1 LHGRAAPRFGLD
13 RAARS
18 RVMLKPEKL
27 QGIVDKF
34 AAIERQLGE
43 PDVLRDPRRLQ
54 ELSREHARLREI
66 ADAAREFQ
74 KVHAD
79 LAGADELVRTSD
91 DREMKELARSELD
104 ALGERAAALQ
114 ARLEVLL
121 LPPDPLNEKN
131 TIVEIRAGTGG
142 DEAALFAAN
151 LARMYQRYAERQGWK
166 LDLLSSNATGIG
178 GFKEIIFQVSGTG
191 AYGKLRFESG
201 VHRVQR
207 VPETEGSGRIHTSTA
222 TVAVLPEVEDVEV
235 HLDPTELQ
243 IEVCRAGGPGGQ
255 HVNTTDS
262 AVRIVHLPSGLEV
275 RCQDERSQLK
285 NKEKAL
291 RILRSRLYE
300 KQRAEQDAQRAE
312 ERRSQIGSAE
322 RSDKIRTYNFPQSR
336 LTDHRIGLTV
346 HNLSGI
352 LDGDLDD
359 VIQALVTDYQRAQLA
374 AQ

>member
-1 LHGRAAPRFGLD
+1 MIA
-13 RAARS
+13 
-18 RVMLKPEKL
+18 PEKL
-27 QGIVDKF
+27 QGIIDKF
-34 AAIERQLGE
+34 ESIEQQLAD
-43 PDVLRDPRRLQ
+43 PAVVRDQKRLQ
-54 ELSREHARLREI
+54 GLSREHARLREI
-66 ADAAREFQ
+66 VEVARQFQ
-74 KVHAD
+74 KVHVD
-79 LAGADELVRTSD
+79 LDGAR
-91 DREMKELARSELD
+91 ELARASDDAEMRALAKQEAEELKTRE
-104 ALGERAAALQ
+104 AEIE

-121 LPPDPLNEKN
+121 VPPDPLAEKN

-142 DEAALFAAN
+142 DEAALFASD

-166 LDLLSSNATGIG
+166 LEVLSSSPTGIG
-178 GFKEIIFQVSGTG
+178 GFKEIIFSMNGAG
-191 AYGKLRFESG
+191 AYGRLRFESG

-207 VPETEGSGRIHTSTA
+207 VPETEASGRIHTSTA
-222 TVAVLPEVEDVEV
+222 TVAVLPEVEEVDVQLNPSDL
-235 HLDPTELQ
+235 H

-262 AVRIVHLPSGLEV
+262 AVRIVHVPTGLEV

-291 RILRSRLYE
+291 KILRSRLFE
-300 KQRAEQDAQRAE
+300 KQQQEQDDKRAE

-346 HNLSGI
+346 HNLAAI
-352 LDGDLDD
+352 LEGDLDD
-359 VIQALVTDYQRAQLA
+359 IIQALATEHQRAQLA

>member
-1 LHGRAAPRFGLD
+1 
-13 RAARS
+13 
-18 RVMLKPEKL
+18 MLTPEKL
-27 QGIVDKF
+27 QGIIERF
-34 AAIERQLGE
+34 ESIERQLGE
-43 PDVLRDPRRLQ
+43 PEVLRDTRRLSD
-54 ELSREHARLREI
+54 LSREHARLRVI
-66 ADAAREFQ
+66 VDVAREFQ
-74 KVHAD
+74 RVHGEMASAQE
-79 LAGADELVRTSD
+79 LARTSD
-91 DREMKELARSELD
+91 DREMKEMAREEGEALRVREAELA
-104 ALGERAAALQ
+104 
-114 ARLEVLL
+114 ARLEILL
-121 LPPDPLNEKN
+121 VPPDPLAEKN

-166 LDLLSSNATGIG
+166 LDVLSSSPTGIG
-178 GFKEIIFQVSGTG
+178 GFKEIIFSVAGTG
-191 AYGKLRFESG
+191 AYGRLRFESG

-207 VPETEGSGRIHTSTA
+207 VPETEASGRIHTSTA

-235 HLDPTELQ
+235 AINPTDLQ

-262 AVRIVHLPSGLEV
+262 AVRIVHLPTGLEV

-291 RILRSRLYE
+291 KILRSRLYE
-300 KQRAEQDAQRAE
+300 RQRAEQDEKRAE

-346 HNLSGI
+346 HNLAGV

-359 VIQALVTDYQRAQLA
+359 VIQALVTEHQRAQLA